1 MSMPGGAADKYGNRF
16 EGRWTIHCITEL
28 LRERADALELE
39 PPGEAGVGVEFVLH
53 RGAEREH
60 HQVKSGRSHGQ
71 WTINR
76 LSAEGVLQNIRKKLT
91 GDPGSTFVLITEAP
105 ADQIHLLSTRAKESS
120 SVADFESR
128 LSQELTTVW
137 HRLIAIWEGLTAN
150 ESRLL
155 LTRVRTIQWN
165 EDALR
170 TLLTTEL
177 ESLIQGPPDT
187 TGSVLLQY
195 ALDRLSGKV
204 IASDIWTHLRSK
216 DFRPTDWARDNSVA
230 DAVRAATDR
239 YLRPHREEA
248 ILGSPIRRDE
258 TETVLELLLK
268 EEHNVVLVT
277 GRGGIGKSGVTA
289 QVVESLTSEGY
300 LTIPL
305 RCDLLQPTQLPRQ
318 VGEQVGL
325 PASPPAVLS
334 ALSPGRRSFLVL
346 DQLDAVSI
354 TSGRHPDFW
363 QCLREIIDEA
373 RYQPDVS
380 VLVACREFD
389 LQNDD
394 RLRALTDQF
403 GGDAKVVGVLELS
416 DETVNNVVESLGFPA
431 DTLRASQRDLLSIPL
446 HLRLLTLVASE
457 SGQRDFNFETANDL
471 LGQYWEHKRQ
481 RLTPRLAPHHSW
493 AKTLEAICERMSRA
507 ESLSVPRPALDEY
520 AAEIP
525 ALLSEHVLVEDGG
538 RLAFFHQSFF
548 DYAFARAFGAR
559 DEDLME
565 FLLQRDQGLFRRA
578 QVRQVLQYERD
589 NNRTRYL
596 RDLKSLLTDSRIRF
610 HLKRTALDYLSS
622 LADPSPEEWEVL
634 ATALETSAEVKQH
647 VLGLIAAKAEWFD
660 LLVDQGVLQEWLT
673 TDDDRSPEAVTVLNR
688 IQRERPA
695 KVAELLTPFIGQS
708 EDWDARLR
716 WVAQWAELGSSR
728 PFFEFF
734 LQLLE
739 AGVLDEAR
747 GPIAVNSDFW
757 SLVYPLHKTRPAW
770 ASELIGSYLR
780 RRLALAEEAGIAN
793 PFDSSGGTIPDT
805 QHTDIPLETG
815 KSAPKDFVVH
825 VLPFMADVC
834 ERTVDSTKPPLRRDA
849 VWSFRY
855 PGEVLSLS
863 DALLAGMEHA
873 LKGLAGSEPDV
884 FLQTVETFGHRGLET
899 LDFLFA
905 RGYLGAPSE
914 LADSAID
921 FLIAVPNR
929 LHLGYA
935 SEMSWASRELLAWA
949 ITSCSEDNR
958 QRIQS
963 VLLDYYPSWE
973 LTAQG
978 RRRRG
983 ECQYVLLSGVTEELL
998 TDEAKKRL
1006 KELERKFRR
1015 PAEPPS
1021 APEAYVVGSP
1031 IPQESTERM
1040 TDGQWLK
1047 AMTKYSSDW
1056 GDSHGPEGG
1065 GAIQLSRVLKVQVAR
1080 EPERFV
1086 KLIESAPDDIN
1097 PHYFS
1102 AVIEALGDPES
1113 GTDLA
1118 LLMRACSRADRIPN
1132 KPCGMAIA
1140 RAVYQRAQESVPEEL
1155 VKMVA
1160 WYALNDPHPATDVWE
1175 ERSAGGDP
1183 FYGGSIHSA
1192 GINSVR
1198 GEAAEAIAAILFSE
1212 NDHYEIVEPHLKRL
1226 VDDPIL
1232 SVRSCVAHCLVAL
1245 LKHHRDVAAE
1255 LFLKLV
1261 DTREEL
1267 LATHYVENFLYYT
1280 VPTHFDQ
1287 LRPVVERMI
1296 RSELPDVAKVGARQ
1310 ASLASLEF
1318 PGAQDL
1324 HDYCMS
1330 GRPPLRE
1337 GAAEIFATNLR
1348 STGHRE
1354 TCVESLLRLFNDE
1367 DLEVR
1372 RKAADCFR
1380 PLRGKDL
1387 EQFTELAIAFIE
1399 SSAFNDSYDDLLR
1412 ALETCEVTLP
1422 EVSCLFA
1429 ERFVEMAGAASGD
1442 ISTAAAGDSADVSQ
1456 LIVRVYSQTSDD
1468 SIRERAL
1475 DVIDRMSALRSYGLE
1490 GALEAFER

>member
-1 MSMPGGAADKYGNRF
+1 MPGGAADKYGNRF
-16 EGRWTIHCITEL
+16 EGRWTIHCIVEL
-28 LRERADALELE
+28 LRERTEALELE
-39 PPGEAGVGVEFVLH
+39 PPGEAGVGVEFILH
-53 RGAEREH
+53 RRAEREH

-76 LSAEGVLQNIRKKLT
+76 LSAEGVLQNIQRKLT

-105 ADQIHLLSTRAKESS
+105 ADQLQLLCTRAKESS
-120 SVADFESR
+120 SLADFESR
-128 LSQELTTVW
+128 LSQELTTPW
-137 HRLIAIWEGLTAN
+137 QRLIAVWEGLTAD

-155 LTRVRTIQWN
+155 LARVRNIQWN
-165 EDALR
+165 EEALR

-187 TGSVLLQY
+187 TGPVLVQY
-195 ALDRLSGKV
+195 AHDRLSGKM
-204 IASDIWTHLRSK
+204 IGSDVWTHLRSK
-216 DFRPTDWARDNSVA
+216 GFRPTDWARDNSVA
-230 DAVRAATDR
+230 QAVRGATDR
-239 YLRPHREEA
+239 YLLPHREEA
-248 ILGSPIRRDE
+248 ILGSPIPRQE
-258 TETVLELLLK
+258 TQEVLELLLDDAP
-268 EEHNVVLVT
+268 NVVLVT
-277 GRGGIGKSGVTA
+277 GKGGIGKSGVTA
-289 QVVESLTSEGY
+289 QVIESVTKGGY
-300 LTIPL
+300 LALPL
-305 RCDLLQPTQLPRQ
+305 RCDLLEPTQLPRE
-318 VGEQVGL
+318 VGTQLGL
-325 PASPPAVLS
+325 PGSPSAVLS
-334 ALSPGRRSFLVL
+334 ALSPGRRSLLVL
-346 DQLDAVSI
+346 DQLDAVSL

-380 VLVACREFD
+380 VLVACRQFD

-394 RLRALTDQF
+394 RIRALTEQF
-403 GGDAKVVGVLELS
+403 GGQAKVVEIQGLS
-416 DETVNNVVESLGFPA
+416 EETVNSVVEGLGFPV
-431 DTLRASQRDLLSIPL
+431 DTLRPTQRDLLSTPL

-457 SGQRDFNFETANDL
+457 SGHRSLNFETANDL

-481 RLTPRLAPHHSW
+481 RVTHRMAPQPPNW
-493 AKTLEAICERMSRA
+493 AQTLEAICDRMSRD
-507 ESLSVPRPALDEY
+507 ESLSVARAALDEF
-520 AAEIP
+520 ASEIP
-525 ALLSEHVLVEDGG
+525 FLLSEHVLVEDAG

-559 DEDLME
+559 EEDLME

-596 RDLKSLLTDSRIRF
+596 RDLRSLLTDTRIRF
-610 HLKRTALDYLSS
+610 HLKRTALDYLS
-622 LADPSPEEWEVL
+622 AITDPSPEEWKVL
-634 ATALETSAEVKQH
+634 ETALETDADVKQH
-647 VLGLIAAKAEWFD
+647 ILGLIAAKPKWFD
-660 LLVDQGVLQEWLT
+660 LLVDQGVLRGWLT
-673 TDDDRSPEAVTVLNR
+673 ADDDRAAEAVTILNR

-695 KVAELLTPFIGQS
+695 KVAELLSPFIGES
-708 EDWDARLR
+708 NDWDARLR
-716 WVAQWAELGSSR
+716 WIAQWAELGSSR
-728 PFFEFF
+728 PFFKFF
-734 LQLLE
+734 LRLLE

-780 RRLALAEEAGIAN
+780 RRLAFAEEAGIAN
-793 PFDSSGGTIPDT
+793 PFESSGGTIPDT
-805 QHTDIPLETG
+805 QHTEIPLETG
-815 KSAPKDFVVH
+815 KKAPKDFVVH

-834 ERTVDSTKPPLRRDA
+834 ERTVDKTKPPLRRDA
-849 VWSFRY
+849 VWPFRY
-855 PGEVLSLS
+855 PGEVLSLP

-884 FLQTVETFGHRGLET
+884 FLQTVAKFGQRGLET

-905 RGYLGAPSE
+905 RGYLGAPSQ

-921 FLIAVPNR
+921 FMIAVPNR

-949 ITSCSEDNR
+949 IASCSEDNR

-963 VLLDYYPSWE
+963 VLLDYYPPWE
-973 LTAQG
+973 LTAEG

-983 ECQYVLLSGVTEELL
+983 ECQHVLLSGVTEELL

-1006 KELERKFRR
+1006 RELERKFQV
-1015 PAEPPS
+1015 PPEPPS
-1021 APEAYVVGSP
+1021 SPEAYVVGSP
-1031 IPQESTERM
+1031 IRQESTERM
-1040 TDGQWLK
+1040 TDEQWLR

-1065 GAIQLSRVLKVQVAR
+1065 GAIQLSRVLKEHVTR

-1086 KLIESAPDDIN
+1086 KLIEGAPDDIN
-1097 PHYFS
+1097 PNYFS
-1102 AVIEALGDPES
+1102 AVVDALGDPES
-1113 GTDLA
+1113 GADLS
-1118 LLMRACSRADRIPN
+1118 LLGRACKRGDRLPN

-1140 RAVYQRAQESVPEEL
+1140 RAVYQRAKESVPEEL
-1155 VKMVA
+1155 AKMVA
-1160 WYALNDPHPATDVWE
+1160 WYALNDPHPATDIWE

-1212 NDHYEIVEPHLKRL
+1212 NDHYDLLEPILDRL

-1232 SVRSCVAHCLVAL
+1232 SVRSCVAHCLIAM

-1255 LFLKLV
+1255 LFLRLV
-1261 DTREEL
+1261 NTREEL
-1267 LATHYVENFLYYT
+1267 LATHYVESFLYYM
-1280 VPTHFDQ
+1280 VPTQFDR

-1296 RSELPDVAKVGARQ
+1296 KSELADVAKAGARQ
-1310 ASLASLEF
+1310 SSLASLEF
-1318 PGAQDL
+1318 PEARDL
-1324 HDYCMS
+1324 RDYCIS

-1337 GAAEIFATNLR
+1337 GAAEIFAANLR

-1354 TCVESLLRLFNDE
+1354 TCVESLLKLFNDE

-1380 PLRGKDL
+1380 RLRGSDL

-1399 SSAFNDSYDDLLR
+1399 SLAFNDSYDDLLR

-1422 EVSCLFA
+1422 EVSCRFA
-1429 ERFVEMAGAASGD
+1429 ERFVEMAGAATGD

-1456 LIVRVYSQTSDD
+1456 LIVRVYSQTGNDA
-1468 SIRERAL
+1468 IRERAL